1 MSVYDV
7 SVVLVRYTYE
17 PAPFFLYII
26 YPVAEVFCSQL
37 KEMVVAV
44 LFSIAA
50 PVTAVGRDAQRK
62 TLVNVL
68 SSPVV
73 VFTTEI

>member
-1 MSVYDV
+1 M
-7 SVVLVRYTYE
+7 
-17 PAPFFLYII
+17 I